1 MVINMVIGQAEEAWS
16 IQTTNK

>member
-1 MVINMVIGQAEEAWS
+1 MVINMVTGQAEEAWS